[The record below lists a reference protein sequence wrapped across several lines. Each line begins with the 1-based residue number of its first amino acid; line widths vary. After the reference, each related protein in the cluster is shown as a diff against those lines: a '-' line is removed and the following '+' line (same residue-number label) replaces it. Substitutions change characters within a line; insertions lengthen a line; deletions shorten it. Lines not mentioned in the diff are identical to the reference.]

1 MRLNW
6 NLQLGESVV
15 RFDPK
20 NTLILVALEAEL
32 PREMIPSWKVAY
44 TGVGKVNA
52 SMKGCEY
59 VACYKP
65 VNLINFGTAGALK
78 PELSGLL
85 EVTQFFQRDMDAR
98 DMGFVLGQ
106 TPFEEAPYFSAQE
119 HGLSCGTGD
128 SFVTAPPELQTDLVD
143 MEAFALAKLAQM
155 AGIHFSCFKYVS
167 DQAYKNSP
175 SAWMDNLAH
184 ASHVFINEVLE
195 NHV

>member
-1 MRLNW
+1 M
-6 NLQLGESVV
+6 V

-32 PREMIPSWKVAY
+32 PNEMIPSWNVAY

-52 SMKGCEY
+52 ALKGSEY
-59 VACYKP
+59 VARYKP
-65 VNLINFGTAGALK
+65 MNLINFGTAGALN

-98 DMGFVLGQ
+98 DMGFALGQ
-106 TPFEEAPYFSAQE
+106 TPFEEAPYVSAQG

-128 SFVTAPPELQTDLVD
+128 SFVTAPPELRTDLVD

-167 DQAYKNSP
+167 DQADENSP
-175 SAWMDNLAH
+175 SAWKDNLAD
-184 ASHVFINEVLE
+184 ASQVFINKILAKHDRYQSSDSIV
-195 NHV
+195 